1 MIMDKKTHGNTGKR
15 NAAKAVTKNSQ
26 LNVRIRSETKAL
38 CVAQAHH
45 EGLNLSAWIQ
55 KTLDEM
61 TISKK

>member
-1 MIMDKKTHGNTGKR
+1 MDKKKHGNTGRR

-26 LNVRIRSETKAL
+26 LNVRILATTKAQ
-38 CVAQAHH
+38 CVAQAQR